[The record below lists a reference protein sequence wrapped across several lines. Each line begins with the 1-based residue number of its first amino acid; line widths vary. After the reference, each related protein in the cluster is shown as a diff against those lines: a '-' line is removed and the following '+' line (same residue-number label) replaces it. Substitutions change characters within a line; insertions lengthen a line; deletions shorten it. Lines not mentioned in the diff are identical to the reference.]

1 MDANRTEEGPVNTLD
16 SRMRLVALEAVV
28 ARLLLAEAR
37 QAPDPAGMLDGFAGQ
52 MRRLADSIPLDPA
65 DEEHG
70 RLQLAAALLNLVT
83 VAKEQLLQEQFSGG

>member
-1 MDANRTEEGPVNTLD
+1 MSTLD
-16 SRMRLVALEAVV
+16 SRMRLAALEAVV

-37 QAPDPAGMLDGFAGQ
+37 RAPDPALMLDGFAGQ

-65 DEEHG
+65 DEHEG

-83 VAKEQLLQEQFSGG
+83 LAKEQLLADQYPGG